1 MSDPVSAPVEPKW
14 KFLPRIGTPAYYL
27 LLGGVAIIVLG
38 PLGGITAAYM
48 NFSLGFFVGGQVL
61 AGILGSVVTFG
72 YGPEGKHG
80 ANYMQTMAASVAS
93 MAAMGVL
100 IQAMVWLGM
109 KAPPAWELILYF
121 LCIGMFGIGVGML
134 YTPILVD
141 KLKLTYPSGLA
152 VANILRALT
161 DPKILKRSVSTLGGG
176 IGGGLVLSKLVDLF
190 STRLP
195 TLIAQY
201 SSATFGGGM
210 IVGSRISASAILVG
224 GIGLA
229 MTPWLQAN
237 GYIGPHDPFRKI
249 GFIFA
254 LGTIL
259 GAAIVDLS
267 LLAKDA
273 MTRVQAARDDKA
285 AATGQPASIGRL
297 LLWVFGWGAALM
309 VVATNVL
316 HVPAAWVAFAIVM
329 AFVFQM
335 INGISQG
342 ITDQNPISSAFVV
355 TVLLMAGLGLRDP
368 LIGLFGGSI
377 LLVSCTVG
385 VDMQQDRSTGWRLGS
400 NRAIQFRYQMVG
412 IIMGAV
418 LSVLMTRVFLEAYP
432 ILKVNLFAHPE
443 LRNSGEGHQWQSA
456 MTYKFV
462 GVLNTLAEDRTRTL
476 TVMGV
481 GVLVGLAIEIVRK
494 IIFRNPRYVAWK
506 KSSRGAATADWVLDA
521 LILASPYASSFGG
534 FVEFE
539 TSLWFGLG
547 GIFASVFNWV
557 DARRR
562 VAPQHA
568 GGSPGEGEAL
578 PEDMSAMSL
587 VGGGLIAG
595 ESLFAL
601 WMGIVG
607 LVASGALGKIF
618 GGE

>member
-1 MSDPVSAPVEPKW
+1 MNGSTQRFR
-14 KFLPRIGTPAYYL
+14 FLPRTGTPAYYAL
-27 LLGGVAIIVLG
+27 LAFVAIFVLG
-38 PLGGITAAYM
+38 PLGGVTASYM

-72 YGPEGKHG
+72 YGPDGKHG

-109 KAPPAWELILYF
+109 PMPPAWKLILYF
-121 LCIGMFGIGVGML
+121 LCIGMFGVGVGML

-141 KLKLTYPSGLA
+141 KLKLTYPSGFA

-161 DPKILKRSVSTLGGG
+161 DPKILRRSVGTLGGG
-176 IGGGLVLSKLVDLF
+176 IFGGVGLSVLVDK
-190 STRLP
+190 
-195 TLIAQY
+195 IAILGASGF

-210 IVGSRISASAILVG
+210 IVGARISASAILVG
-224 GIGLA
+224 GIGVW
-229 MTPWLQAN
+229 MTPWLRES
-237 GYIGPHDPFRKI
+237 GYIGPQDPFRKV

-259 GAAIVDLS
+259 GAAVVDLS
-267 LLAKDA
+267 LLGRDA
-273 MTRVQAARDDKA
+273 LARIKAARAEPERAKA
-285 AATGQPASIGRL
+285 SGAKVGRL
-297 LLWVFGWGAALM
+297 IAWVVVWATALLVI
-309 VVATNVL
+309 ATQVL
-316 HVPAAWVAFAIVM
+316 HVPAGWVAFAIAM

-355 TVLLMAGLGLRDP
+355 TVLLMAWLGLRDP

-400 NRAIQFRYQMVG
+400 DRAIQFRYQVVG
-412 IIMGAV
+412 VIMGAV
-418 LSVLMTRVFLEAYP
+418 LAVLMTRVFLEAYP
-432 ILKVNLFAHPE
+432 ILQKNLFAHPE
-443 LRNSGEGHQWQSA
+443 LQDTTGHEWQSA

-462 GVLNTLAEDRTRTL
+462 GVLNTLAQDQKKTL
-476 TVMGV
+476 SVLFLGV
-481 GVLVGLAIEIVRK
+481 ALGLAIEIVRK
-494 IIFRNPRYVAWK
+494 VLFRSAAYKAWK
-506 KSSRGAATADWVLDA
+506 DKSAATMTVDFILDA
-521 LILASPYASSFGG
+521 LVIASPYASSFGG
-534 FVEFE
+534 FVEFG

-547 GIFASVFNWV
+547 GIFASMFNWQM
-557 DARRR
+557 DRQRI
-562 VAPQHA
+562 QSS
-568 GGSPGEGEAL
+568 GSPGEGETL

-601 WMGIVG
+601 WVGLFG
-607 LVASGALGKIF
+607 LVASGAIGKIF